1 MKISYAKVT
10 ILFIAVALVIAGA
23 IWGFN
28 KISRDGGLA
37 GGEKARYEVL
47 VSVRDESNPDPEEDK
62 RSSMKKGYVIGVYNE
77 GQKWSDT
84 ERISFLILKMELT
97 QEQKE
102 KLTRPIEKEIK
113 REKSP
118 EEKRE
123 GEEDMPEMETV
134 SIREYKIDLEKIGF
148 SDPDSLLK
156 GQPFADKVFGWEVVE
171 KTE

>member
-1 MKISYAKVT
+1 MKISYVKVT
-10 ILFIAVALVIAGA
+10 ILLLAIALIISGA
-23 IWGFN
+23 AWGIM
-28 KISRDGGLA
+28 KIFRDSEMGGD
-37 GGEKARYEVL
+37 EKARYEVL
-47 VSVRDESNPDPEEDK
+47 VSVRDETSPDPEEDK

-123 GEEDMPEMETV
+123 GEEDMPEMETI
-134 SIREYKIDLEKIGF
+134 SIREYKIGLEEIGF
-148 SDPDSLLK
+148 EDPNSLLK
-156 GQPFADKVFGWEVVE
+156 GQPFEDKVFGWEVVE

>member
-1 MKISYAKVT
+1 MKTNYAKIT
-10 ILFIAVALVIAGA
+10 IIAFILAVAVSGA
-23 IWGFN
+23 IWIFM
-28 KISRDGGLA
+28 KTSEDDW

-47 VSVRDESNPDPEEDK
+47 VSVRDEMSPDPEEDR
-62 RSSMKKGYVIGVYNE
+62 RSSMKKGYVIGVYDE

-102 KLTRPIEKEIK
+102 KLTRPIEKESE
-113 REKSP
+113 REKSA
-118 EEKRE
+118 EEKERE
-123 GEEDMPEMETV
+123 GEEDMKEMETI

-148 SDPDSLLK
+148 EDPNSLLK
-156 GQPFADKVFGWEVVE
+156 GQPFEREVFGWEVVE